1 MTQND
6 TREHIIQTGAE
17 LILRNGFRA
26 TGINTVLDEAAVPKG
41 SFYYYFKSKNEFG
54 LAVIESYSAS
64 YEERLDATVG
74 DNSRTPMARI
84 RRYFDEATSDIVAN
98 DFSKG
103 CLIGNLGQE
112 LAAQND
118 TFRERL
124 NRVFADWERRFR
136 DCIAEGQERGEI
148 APSIDP
154 EAAASLLLSG
164 WQGALLRS
172 KLTRSS
178 VPLQY
183 FQELLFTR
191 VLTT

>member
-1 MTQND
+1 MTQNE
-6 TREHIIQTGAE
+6 TREHIIRTGAE

-54 LAVIESYSAS
+54 LAVIESYAAS
-64 YEERLDATVG
+64 YEERLNATIG
-74 DNSRTPMARI
+74 DESRTPLERI

-118 TFRERL
+118 SFRDRL
-124 NRVFADWERRFR
+124 NRVFADWEQRFR
-136 DCIAEGQERGEI
+136 DCVAQGQAQGEI
-148 APSIDP
+148 APAISP
-154 EAAASLLLSG
+154 EAAASLVLSG

-172 KLTRSS
+172 KLTRSTA
-178 VPLQY
+178 PLQY

-191 VLTT
+191 ILEP